1 MNVLE
6 KIVKEQNSKLG
17 YLNQKYKIH
26 KKIKY
31 KSRFIKDIEKNHL
44 QNKTSLIA
52 EFKRFSPSV
61 KKFKKIQNIRNVIMN
76 YDKTNVTCISILT
89 DKNFGGSIN
98 DIVIAKK
105 YTNKP
110 IIRKDFIVDPV
121 QIYESALYGVDAILL
136 IARILTEKKLLELE
150 NCANSY
156 GIDVLIEIESEKD
169 LSKIKRTK
177 TNLIGINNRNLAL
190 QKIDIKK
197 SLKLSSKINN
207 RIIVSESGLT
217 LKNINLIKKNKIN
230 TFLIGGSILNNK
242 NIEKYI
248 TEITK

>member
-6 KIVKEQNSKLG
+6 KIVNQQNSKLI
-17 YLNQKYKIH
+17 YLNQKYKIR
-26 KKIKY
+26 KKIKC
-31 KSRFIKDIEKNHL
+31 KSRFIKEIEKNNS

-61 KKFKKIQNIRNVIMN
+61 KEFKKVQSIREVIKS
-76 YDKTNVTCISILT
+76 YDKANVTCISILT

-110 IIRKDFIVDPV
+110 IIRKDFIVDPI
-121 QIYESALYGVDAILL
+121 QIYESDAILL

-150 NCANSY
+150 NCARSY
-156 GIDVLIEIESEKD
+156 GLDVLIEIESEKD
-169 LSKIKRTK
+169 LLKIKRTK

-197 SLKLSSKINN
+197 TLELSSKIKN

-217 LKNINLIKKNKIN
+217 LRNISVIKKNKIN

-242 NIEKYI
+242 DIKKYI
-248 TEITK
+248 AEISK

>member
-1 MNVLE
+1 MNILE
-6 KIVKEQNSKLG
+6 KIVNEQNSKLS
-17 YLNQKYKIH
+17 YLNYKYKIR
-26 KKIKY
+26 KKIKC
-31 KSRFIKDIEKNHL
+31 KSRFIKEIKKNNL

-61 KKFKKIQNIRNVIMN
+61 KEFKKIQSIREVIKS
-76 YDKTNVTCISILT
+76 YDKANVTCISILT

-110 IIRKDFIVDPV
+110 IIRKDFIVDPI
-121 QIYESALYGVDAILL
+121 QIYESALYEVDAILL

-150 NCANSY
+150 NCAHSY
-156 GIDVLIEIESEKD
+156 GLDVLIEIESEKD
-169 LSKIKRTK
+169 LLKIKKTK

-197 SLKLSSKINN
+197 TLELSSKIKN

-217 LKNINLIKKNKIN
+217 LRNISVIKKNKIN

-242 NIEKYI
+242 DIKKYI
-248 TEITK
+248 SEISR

>member
-6 KIVKEQNSKLG
+6 KIVNEQNSKLG
-17 YLNQKYKIH
+17 YLNQKYKIR
-26 KKIKY
+26 KKIKC
-31 KSRFIKDIEKNHL
+31 KSQFIKDIEKNNSK
-44 QNKTSLIA
+44 NKTSLIA

-61 KKFKKIQNIRNVIMN
+61 KEFKKIQNIRKVIKS

-89 DKNFGGSIN
+89 DRNFGGSIN

-110 IIRKDFIVDPV
+110 IIRKDFIVDPI
-121 QIYESALYGVDAILL
+121 QIYESALYEVDAILL
-136 IARILTEKKLLELE
+136 IARILTEQKLLELE
-150 NCANSY
+150 SCAHSY
-156 GIDVLIEIESEKD
+156 GLDVLIEIESEKD
-169 LSKIKRTK
+169 LLKIQKTK

-197 SLKLSSKINN
+197 SLKLSSKIKNK
-207 RIIVSESGLT
+207 IIVSESGLT
-217 LKNINLIKKNKIN
+217 LKNINVIKKNKIN

-242 NIEKYI
+242 DIKKYI
-248 TEITK
+248 TEISK

>member
-1 MNVLE
+1 M
-6 KIVKEQNSKLG
+6 
-17 YLNQKYKIH
+17 
-26 KKIKY
+26 
-31 KSRFIKDIEKNHL
+31 
-44 QNKTSLIA
+44 
-52 EFKRFSPSV
+52 
-61 KKFKKIQNIRNVIMN
+61 
-76 YDKTNVTCISILT
+76 TCISILT

-110 IIRKDFIVDPV
+110 IIRKDFIVDPI
-121 QIYESALYGVDAILL
+121 QIYESAFYEVDAILL

-150 NCANSY
+150 NCAHSY
-156 GIDVLIEIESEKD
+156 GLDVLIEIESEKD
-169 LSKIKRTK
+169 LLKIKKTK

-197 SLKLSSKINN
+197 TLELSSKIKN

-217 LKNINLIKKNKIN
+217 LRNISVIKKNKIN

-242 NIEKYI
+242 DIKKYI
-248 TEITK
+248 SEISR